1 MTTKV
6 NFILTKSGALT
17 LWFNDPGE
25 QTRQYTVAVDHP
37 QHRKIVEKLKVAD
50 YKSLEALV
58 STKAAV
64 EVANKEFVAAAGST
78 SKVAVIKDGIVY
90 LNGEPAN
97 NVVTER
103 ILQLARGGYPVAPA
117 LRFLENIS
125 ENPSSRAVGE
135 LYDFLA
141 NRNLPL
147 TEDGHFLAYKRIR
160 ADWLDIYSGKIDNSV
175 GLTVE
180 VERNT
185 VDDDRSHECSY
196 GLHVGALEYVRQYGN
211 GPNTR
216 VVIVKV
222 NPRDCVSVPRDY
234 SHMKL
239 RVCRY
244 EVLYE
249 LTSGDEVALEKPMY
263 STNGQRFDAVDD
275 WIDEEA
281 DPELDYLEQGWDDDY
296 DAWSKDALAYECVAR
311 ELCKTR
317 QEGRDIGSDGMKEL
331 LRESD
336 VEVDAEVE
344 KELAQ
349 MYEQDEAYYD
359 CCEEETCDFEDE
371 EDRLG
376 LTGKKYVLVKQL
388 PSHLGVGKIGK
399 VVTVNYVVGDTDVY
413 YSPALCSNDS
423 DGWLGAETFLRCLV
437 PVS

>member
-17 LWFNDPGE
+17 LWFKDPGE
-25 QTRQYTVAVDHP
+25 PTRQYTVAVDHP
-37 QHRKIVEKLKVAD
+37 QHRRIVEKLKVGD
-50 YKSLEALV
+50 FKTLETLV

-64 EVANKEFVAAAGST
+64 EVANKEFVAAAGSA

-90 LNGEPAN
+90 LNGAPVN

-125 ENPSSRAVGE
+125 ENPSSRAVSE

-160 ADWLDIYSGKIDNSV
+160 SDWLDIYSATIDNSV
-175 GLTVE
+175 GNVVE
-180 VERNT
+180 VERNS
-185 VDDDRSHECSY
+185 VDDDRTHECSH

-249 LTSGDEVALEKPMY
+249 LSSGDQVALENPMY

-281 DPELDYLEQGWDDDY
+281 DPDLDYLESGWDDDY
-296 DAWSKDALAYECVAR
+296 DTWSKDALAYECVNR
-311 ELCKTR
+311 NLCATR
-317 QEGRDIGSDGMKEL
+317 QEGRDIGADGMKEL
-331 LRESD
+331 LRENDS
-336 VEVDAEVE
+336 EVE
-344 KELAQ
+344 EELAR
-349 MYEQDEAYYD
+349 MDE
-359 CCEEETCDFEDE
+359 EDE
-371 EDRLG
+371 EEDCGGCELCDEHLGDSEEEAVEKTYVGEKYVFVKNEHPLTKQSDVGTIVTVTDNSGFFITYTPG
-376 LTGKKYVLVKQL
+376 LTSPKYGMMQPAMFEKCFVRVK
-388 PSHLGVGKIGK
+388 
-399 VVTVNYVVGDTDVY
+399 
-413 YSPALCSNDS
+413 
-423 DGWLGAETFLRCLV
+423 
-437 PVS
+437 